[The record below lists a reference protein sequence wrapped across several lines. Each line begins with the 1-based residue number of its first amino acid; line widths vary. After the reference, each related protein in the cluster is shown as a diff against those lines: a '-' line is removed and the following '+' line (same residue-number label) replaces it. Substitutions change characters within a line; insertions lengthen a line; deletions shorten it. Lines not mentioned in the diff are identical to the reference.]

1 MAITCCW
8 VCHHVQNCEAMLGWS
23 SESTNLSEESKEQP
37 HMGFVLSWA
46 KDNERTCGPSGPN
59 KTRTASNK
67 HVWIYLFYMWPRD
80 TGVRVCVHKDKC
92 AHVVSACVYVAL
104 VKKKEKILHKPFR
117 LSLLFCEIPREKKAI
132 CCKGPPT
139 QTPLYT
145 WIEEL
150 AHFHRSVTSE
160 SKINWS
166 HGWIRFDPD
175 PQKVFVRSEKT
186 VRNNTRA
193 EGRRL
198 TAIKL
203 CSTYCR

>member
-92 AHVVSACVYVAL
+92 VHVVSACVYVAL

-117 LSLLFCEIPREKKAI
+117 LSLLFCEIPRKK
-132 CCKGPPT
+132 KSNLLQRPT
-139 QTPLYT
+139 HPNPSVHVNRRASPFSPKCNLRKQDQLVT
-145 WIEEL
+145 WMDPI
-150 AHFHRSVTSE
+150 RSWPSE
-160 SKINWS
+160 SI
-166 HGWIRFDPD
+166 
-175 PQKVFVRSEKT
+175 
-186 VRNNTRA
+186 
-193 EGRRL
+193 
-198 TAIKL
+198 
-203 CSTYCR
+203 CSKRKDG